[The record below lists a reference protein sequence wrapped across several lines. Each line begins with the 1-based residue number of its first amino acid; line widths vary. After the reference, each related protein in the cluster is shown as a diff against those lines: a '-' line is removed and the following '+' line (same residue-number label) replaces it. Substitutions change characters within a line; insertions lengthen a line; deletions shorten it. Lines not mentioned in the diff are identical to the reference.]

1 MGINSN
7 QCPGTIRMSPSSIR
21 PSVGTENP
29 IPEEMDNC
37 EIAVRVPM
45 MNEVQFL
52 FPSKPCKP
60 PKPRSVYVVFLHFL
74 ALGLQGFS
82 LKPAPLDSRLVR
94 RTFLAAGVRRP
105 GLALYELRTS
115 KLPLS
120 R

>member
-60 PKPRSVYVVFLHFL
+60 PKPRSVYVVFLVEEY
-74 ALGLQGFS
+74 
-82 LKPAPLDSRLVR
+82 VR
-94 RTFLAAGVRRP
+94 VERHRTCD
-105 GLALYELRTS
+105 Y
-115 KLPLS
+115 LS
-120 R
+120 HEEIDWQ